1 MLGIIEQRLGI
12 DRVKSQYSIPL
23 FGYVFFS
30 WRGSSLGSNNT
41 RCVSGV
47 AEVSVQI
54 LNSLLRC
61 FLWVVFKLGDSW
73 DSQVE
78 LAGSVVGGGSASLE
92 PIDKG
97 GLQRHEQRF
106 VLLVIDICRK
116 SPAHAG
122 GVIRKAVQVH
132 NEVKTFVL
140 RYERP

>member
-1 MLGIIEQRLGI
+1 
-12 DRVKSQYSIPL
+12 
-23 FGYVFFS
+23 
-30 WRGSSLGSNNT
+30 LGSNNT

-92 PIDKG
+92 PIDNG
-97 GLQRHEQRF
+97 GLQRREQRF
-106 VLLVIDICRK
+106 VLFVIDIMELIAVSVAAIILTSCNQDSGISDQQISDYIKTQIPFFISQALYATASQSSSHECQADRRARK
-116 SPAHAG
+116 
-122 GVIRKAVQVH
+122 
-132 NEVKTFVL
+132 
-140 RYERP
+140 